1 MAGIVEK
8 LQKMWNPPD
17 DEYDEY
23 YEDEATEPTADS
35 REEQPSARRSFSSS
49 SSNRVVNINHARA
62 GAQVVVFKPNSFR
75 DDTNSIA
82 DEINQGHTVVVN
94 FEETNAGEA
103 RFMVVLVAPDDKAP
117 GWVVQAGASG
127 ARQVELIPLGAV
139 EVPRDKALQFWTK
152 AEGWSAPVSL
162 GLVTPGQTLRVPAGG
177 LPAVQPDQLFELTL
191 EPRSGSPTGR
201 PTGPVRYIG
210 RAVKVM

>member
-82 DEINQGHTVVVN
+82 DEDQ
-94 FEETNAGEA
+94 
-103 RFMVVLVAPDDKAP
+103 P
-117 GWVVQAGASG
+117 G
-127 ARQVELIPLGAV
+127 PY
-139 EVPRDKALQFWTK
+139 
-152 AEGWSAPVSL
+152 
-162 GLVTPGQTLRVPAGG
+162 
-177 LPAVQPDQLFELTL
+177 
-191 EPRSGSPTGR
+191 GR
-201 PTGPVRYIG
+201 CEF
-210 RAVKVM
+210 

>member
-75 DDTNSIA
+75 DDT
-82 DEINQGHTVVVN
+82 TR
-94 FEETNAGEA
+94 A
-103 RFMVVLVAPDDKAP
+103 RRAIFWRSSAALLTRTT
-117 GWVVQAGASG
+117 
-127 ARQVELIPLGAV
+127 AR
-139 EVPRDKALQFWTK
+139 
-152 AEGWSAPVSL
+152 
-162 GLVTPGQTLRVPAGG
+162 
-177 LPAVQPDQLFELTL
+177 
-191 EPRSGSPTGR
+191 
-201 PTGPVRYIG
+201 
-210 RAVKVM
+210 

>member
-35 REEQPSARRSFSSS
+35 REEQPSARRSFSSSS

-103 RFMVVLVAPDDKAP
+103 RYILAFLS
-117 GWVVQAGASG
+117 GASYANHG
-127 ARQVELIPLGAV
+127 
-139 EVPRDKALQFWTK
+139 EVRPIAAKTYIFTPA
-152 AEGWSAPVSL
+152 GVSL
-162 GLVTPGQTLRVPAGG
+162 SGAEIRDDLAQNGVT
-177 LPAVQPDQLFELTL
+177 F
-191 EPRSGSPTGR
+191 
-201 PTGPVRYIG
+201 
-210 RAVKVM
+210 

>member
-103 RFMVVLVAPDDKAP
+103 RYILAFLS
-117 GWVVQAGASG
+117 GAS
-127 ARQVELIPLGAV
+127 
-139 EVPRDKALQFWTK
+139 
-152 AEGWSAPVSL
+152 
-162 GLVTPGQTLRVPAGG
+162 LR
-177 LPAVQPDQLFELTL
+177 
-191 EPRSGSPTGR
+191 EPRRGETHRREDVYFHACGR
-201 PTGPVRYIG
+201 ESERCGNSR
-210 RAVKVM
+210 

>member
-94 FEETNAGEA
+94 FEETNASEA
-103 RFMVVLVAPDDKAP
+103 RYILAFL
-117 GWVVQAGASG
+117 SG
-127 ARQVELIPLGAV
+127 C
-139 EVPRDKALQFWTK
+139 F
-152 AEGWSAPVSL
+152 
-162 GLVTPGQTLRVPAGG
+162 LR
-177 LPAVQPDQLFELTL
+177 
-191 EPRSGSPTGR
+191 EPRRGETHCREDVYFHACGR
-201 PTGPVRYIG
+201 EPERCGDSR
-210 RAVKVM
+210 

>member
-94 FEETNAGEA
+94 FEETNERGALYSGVPQR
-103 RFMVVLVAPDDKAP
+103 RF
-117 GWVVQAGASG
+117 
-127 ARQVELIPLGAV
+127 
-139 EVPRDKALQFWTK
+139 
-152 AEGWSAPVSL
+152 
-162 GLVTPGQTLRVPAGG
+162 LR
-177 LPAVQPDQLFELTL
+177 
-191 EPRSGSPTGR
+191 EPRRGETHRREDLYFHACGR
-201 PTGPVRYIG
+201 EPERCGDSR
-210 RAVKVM
+210 

>member
-103 RFMVVLVAPDDKAP
+103 RIFWRSSAALLTRTT
-117 GWVVQAGASG
+117 
-127 ARQVELIPLGAV
+127 AR
-139 EVPRDKALQFWTK
+139 
-152 AEGWSAPVSL
+152 
-162 GLVTPGQTLRVPAGG
+162 
-177 LPAVQPDQLFELTL
+177 
-191 EPRSGSPTGR
+191 
-201 PTGPVRYIG
+201 
-210 RAVKVM
+210 

>member
-75 DDTNSIA
+75 DD
-82 DEINQGHTVVVN
+82 QGHTVVVN

-103 RFMVVLVAPDDKAP
+103 RYILAFLS
-117 GWVVQAGASG
+117 GASYANHG
-127 ARQVELIPLGAV
+127 
-139 EVPRDKALQFWTK
+139 EVRPIAAKTYIFTPA
-152 AEGWSAPVSL
+152 GVSL
-162 GLVTPGQTLRVPAGG
+162 SGAEIRDDLAQNGVT
-177 LPAVQPDQLFELTL
+177 F
-191 EPRSGSPTGR
+191 
-201 PTGPVRYIG
+201 
-210 RAVKVM
+210 

>member
-82 DEINQGHTVVVN
+82 DEINQGHTVHGEVRPIAAKTYI
-94 FEETNAGEA
+94 FTPAG
-103 RFMVVLVAPDDKAP
+103 VSL
-117 GWVVQAGASG
+117 SG
-127 ARQVELIPLGAV
+127 AEI
-139 EVPRDKALQFWTK
+139 RDDLAQN
-152 AEGWSAPVSL
+152 G
-162 GLVTPGQTLRVPAGG
+162 VT
-177 LPAVQPDQLFELTL
+177 F
-191 EPRSGSPTGR
+191 
-201 PTGPVRYIG
+201 
-210 RAVKVM
+210 

>member
-82 DEINQGHTVVVN
+82 DEINQGHTVKRR
-94 FEETNAGEA
+94 TRA
-103 RFMVVLVAPDDKAP
+103 RRAIFWRSSAALLTRTT
-117 GWVVQAGASG
+117 
-127 ARQVELIPLGAV
+127 AR
-139 EVPRDKALQFWTK
+139 
-152 AEGWSAPVSL
+152 
-162 GLVTPGQTLRVPAGG
+162 
-177 LPAVQPDQLFELTL
+177 
-191 EPRSGSPTGR
+191 
-201 PTGPVRYIG
+201 
-210 RAVKVM
+210 

>member
-62 GAQVVVFKPNSFR
+62 GAQLS
-75 DDTNSIA
+75 A
-82 DEINQGHTVVVN
+82 DGWCGRFGTLRLLGCLFGGHRQGKSR
-94 FEETNAGEA
+94 A
-103 RFMVVLVAPDDKAP
+103 D
-117 GWVVQAGASG
+117 G
-127 ARQVELIPLGAV
+127 ARGSGF
-139 EVPRDKALQFWTK
+139 R
-152 AEGWSAPVSL
+152 
-162 GLVTPGQTLRVPAGG
+162 
-177 LPAVQPDQLFELTL
+177 QP
-191 EPRSGSPTGR
+191 
-201 PTGPVRYIG
+201 
-210 RAVKVM
+210 

>member
-35 REEQPSARRSFSSS
+35 REEQPSARR
-49 SSNRVVNINHARA
+49 NHARA

-103 RFMVVLVAPDDKAP
+103 RYILAFLS
-117 GWVVQAGASG
+117 GASYANHG
-127 ARQVELIPLGAV
+127 
-139 EVPRDKALQFWTK
+139 EVRPIAAKTYIFTPA
-152 AEGWSAPVSL
+152 GVSL
-162 GLVTPGQTLRVPAGG
+162 SGAEIRDDLAQNGVT
-177 LPAVQPDQLFELTL
+177 F
-191 EPRSGSPTGR
+191 
-201 PTGPVRYIG
+201 
-210 RAVKVM
+210 